1 MLTKTGGHST
11 YQSSVQFILLLQR
24 PKISK
29 RQTISVVLT
38 LIPETLGNAKRPRI
52 IQGP

>member
-11 YQSSVQFILLLQR
+11 YRSSMKFILLLQR

-38 LIPETLGNAKRPRI
+38 LISKALANKKRPRV